1 MWHFL
6 FFFSLIILAAL
17 GFLMSG
23 PSLFSGGNQ
32 DHLVLEA
39 FIAEDVGLWSV
50 GSVIVAYNGLSCSL
64 TYEVFQDQ
72 GSNLCPLHWQVD
84 S

>member
-1 MWHFL
+1 MALSFFL
-6 FFFSLIILAAL
+6 FINYFGCAGFSAEWT
-17 GFLMSG
+17 
-23 PSLFSGGNQ
+23 LFSGRNQ

-50 GSVIVAYNGLSCSL
+50 GSVIVAYDGLSCSL